1 MTDKF
6 MSLPNNVITIE
17 MVVFKEQIDKMHLKI
32 PTVSHLRQY
41 LAKKTNECLPM

>member
-6 MSLPNNVITIE
+6 MSLPNNVIT